1 MRDHLDGVITVPETA
16 IAAAMLTFLD
26 RHHLVVEGSGAVGL
40 AALQEGKLAGMPAP
54 VVLIVSG
61 GNVATEVLA
70 ALLSAR

>member
-1 MRDHLDGVITVPETA
+1 
-16 IAAAMLTFLD
+16 MLTFLD

-40 AALQEGKLAGMPAP
+40 AALQEGRLAGTPTP

-70 ALLSAR
+70 TLLRAR